1 MSRSPDQRL
10 QAAIKMIRSEVHADI
25 GSDHGLMLFSM
36 LKSGRIERGIAIENK
51 RQPFE
56 NSVATLAGL
65 NAEVRLGDGL
75 AALQTGEADSLS
87 ICGMGGP
94 KMRQLLQRF
103 PDRLP
108 KQVVVQPNERP
119 ELLREWGLNQGF
131 YLVDEQLVVRR
142 NCRFTILNFHQANG
156 NDPDPAYADIDR
168 AVGLEFGPWFL
179 KRRESQFVEMLM
191 EEEAYWNRFERLE
204 PERQQR
210 VELIRMALSRWR

>member
-168 AVGLEFGPWFL
+168 TVGLEFGPWFL

>member
-1 MSRSPDQRL
+1 
-10 QAAIKMIRSEVHADI
+10 MIRSEVHADI